1 MSPPTIPVASNLT
14 RRQAD
19 EVVVL
24 LASMGIEAA
33 AEADGSREV
42 TVYTDPLDAERARA
56 LIADEYP
63 DGFAETAGRTTAER
77 AAPPPAPVG
86 ALWLHRDVWA
96 VALVAAACIV
106 WFALLHGAG
115 REVTRAR
122 LLDFG
127 AITWDQVWLGEW
139 WRLASAIFVHF
150 DGPHLV
156 TNLLTLAILG
166 PPLARLVGPWRFL
179 LIFVLTGIAG
189 NAFSHVFAPSA
200 SLKGGASGGIAG
212 VLGALG
218 GTSLDPAWG
227 RRFKRWQVLG
237 ALAAVYA
244 LLVGAGPGRDNAGH
258 LGGLLAGVVLGRLL
272 SPRPARD
279 PGTSSAPLGTTQRSA
294 E

>member
-1 MSPPTIPVASNLT
+1 MSPTTIPVASGLT

-24 LASMGIEAA
+24 LAAMGIEAV

-56 LIADEYP
+56 LITDEYP
-63 DGFAETAGRTTAER
+63 AGFGATTDHATPHTQR
-77 AAPPPAPVG
+77 HAVPVG

-106 WFALLHGAG
+106 WLALLHGAG